1 MDCFFAFVLFYFKEA
16 SKVPMSTTWVF
27 LGLLG
32 GREIGMSFEKL
43 AGPKRS
49 LCNALKL
56 SIQDLAMGIAGF
68 TVSLGIIAIQ
78 KPAIVG
84 L

>member
-1 MDCFFAFVLFYFKEA
+1 MINLFFAFILFYFKEA

-27 LGLLG
+27 LGLLA

-43 AGPKRS
+43 AGPQRN

-56 SIQDLAMGIAGF
+56 SA
-68 TVSLGIIAIQ
+68 
-78 KPAIVG
+78 
-84 L
+84 